1 MSFQSALA
9 SHVSSEVFQEFFYSA
24 LFKENKMI
32 RFAIFAGN
40 AMVGVTATEREASLA
55 SHVLGVMWPDTGF
68 RVCIHKDS
76 MVLSEDAVELLDAA
90 HYYASEFTPRGLADW
105 AGLEEAL
112 EVLARIRA
120 AVAPWAASGNL
131 AF

>member
-1 MSFQSALA
+1 
-9 SHVSSEVFQEFFYSA
+9 
-24 LFKENKMI
+24 LFKENKMT
-32 RFAIFAGN
+32 RFAILAGN

-55 SHVLGVMWPDTGF
+55 SNVLGVMWPDTEF
-68 RVCIHKDS
+68 RICAHKDS
-76 MVLSEDAVELLDAA
+76 MVLSEDAGDLLDAA

-112 EVLARIRA
+112 EVLTRIRA